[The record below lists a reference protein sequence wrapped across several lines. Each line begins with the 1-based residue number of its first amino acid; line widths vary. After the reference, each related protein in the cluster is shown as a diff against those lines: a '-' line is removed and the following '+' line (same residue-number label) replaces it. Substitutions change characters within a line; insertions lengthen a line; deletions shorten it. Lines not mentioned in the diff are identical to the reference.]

1 MLKRGDVMSNCS
13 TCPSNSSCSKDKGTC
28 TVQINPNNKIKKV
41 IAVMS
46 GKGGVGKSTVSV
58 LLAKK
63 LNELG
68 FDVGILDADVTG
80 PSVPRLLDIKEKA
93 RGTEEFILPVESK
106 EGIKVMSVNL
116 LMEDENQPVLW
127 RGPVVSGVITQFW
140 TDVLWEELDYLII
153 DMPPGTSDVALTV
166 MQSIPINGVVMVSI
180 PQDLVT
186 MIVAKAIN
194 MARKMDVK
202 VLGVIQNMS
211 YINCPDC
218 SKKIRLFNS
227 EKAEEEYREMG
238 IDILG
243 ELPMT
248 QTLNNYDNLTHD
260 RIEFDKIFT
269 PIVLDIM
276 KKLD

>member
-1 MLKRGDVMSNCS
+1 MSNCS
-13 TCPSNSSCSKDKGTC
+13 TCPSNSSCSKDKETC
-28 TVQINPNNKIKKV
+28 MVQINPNNRIKKV

-68 FDVGILDADVTG
+68 YSVGIMDADVTG
-80 PSVPRLLDIKEKA
+80 PSIPRLLNIREKA
-93 RGTEEFILPVESK
+93 RGTEEYILPVET
-106 EGIKVMSVNL
+106 EDGIKVMSVNL

-127 RGPVVSGVITQFW
+127 RGPVISGVITQFW
-140 TDVLWEELDYLII
+140 TDVLWEDLDYLII

-186 MIVAKAIN
+186 MIVMKAIN
-194 MARKMDVK
+194 MARKLNID

-218 SKKIRLFNS
+218 GKKIRLFNS

-238 IDILG
+238 VDILG

-248 QTLNNYDNLTHD
+248 QSLNNYNDLTQD

-269 PIVLDIM
+269 PIVLEIM
-276 KKLD
+276 KKLN

>member
-1 MLKRGDVMSNCS
+1 MSNCS
-13 TCPSNSSCSKDKGTC
+13 TCPSNSSCSKDKETC
-28 TVQINPNNKIKKV
+28 TVQINPNNRIKKV

-80 PSVPRLLDIKEKA
+80 PSIPRLLDIKEKA
-93 RGTEEFILPVESK
+93 RGTEEFIFPVESK

-116 LMEDENQPVLW
+116 LMEDETQPVLW

-140 TDVLWEELDYLII
+140 TDVLWGDLDYLVI

-166 MQSIPINGVVMVSI
+166 MQSIPINGLIMVSI

-194 MARKMDVK
+194 MARKMDVE

-248 QTLNNYDNLTHD
+248 QAINNYDDLTQE